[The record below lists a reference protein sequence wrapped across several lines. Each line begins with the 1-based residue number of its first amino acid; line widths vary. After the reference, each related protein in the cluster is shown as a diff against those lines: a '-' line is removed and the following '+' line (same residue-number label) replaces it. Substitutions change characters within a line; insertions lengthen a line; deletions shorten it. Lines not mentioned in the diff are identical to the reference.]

1 MTHRWLDIDDVPRA
15 VILDLNA
22 QTVAKAKLN
31 RIAPPMTEEE
41 RARFAGPARRNRG
54 DN

>member
-1 MTHRWLDIDDVPRA
+1 MVHRWLDIDDVPRA

-22 QTVAKAKLN
+22 QTRAKKDL
-31 RIAPPMTEEE
+31 RPLAPPLTDQE
-41 RARFAGPARRNRG
+41 REALAGVNRMPRG